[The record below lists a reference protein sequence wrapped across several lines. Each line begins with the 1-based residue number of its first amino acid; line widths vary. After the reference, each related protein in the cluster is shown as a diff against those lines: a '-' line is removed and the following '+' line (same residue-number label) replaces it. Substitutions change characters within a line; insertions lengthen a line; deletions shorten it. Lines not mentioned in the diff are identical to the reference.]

1 MVLGSPDHRI
11 THQLRPINMNG
22 RSILSEMSRL
32 ASFGRRR
39 QPPDA
44 RNSLFYNIL
53 HHWDFGFVW
62 TLFNPLGS
70 TGQASGIPTL
80 PVVPGLAAVADRA
93 ASRLPKSPLTMVS
106 IRHTGSL
113 VCAGDLVFHRI
124 KRFFRAGDGAMHLCR
139 SARGHPP
146 SGAREMWMAPNAFA
160 IWGPFRVQASVRAP
174 ESCAWSTRSEG
185 GRQLARPQPRRK
197 PDRVEVPSTYEHTSE
212 LQSGPRVDCRFQLAA

>member
-1 MVLGSPDHRI
+1 
-11 THQLRPINMNG
+11 
-22 RSILSEMSRL
+22 L

-113 VCAGDLVFHRI
+113 VRAGDLVFHRI
-124 KRFFRAGDGAMHLCR
+124 KRFFRAADGTIHPLPER
-139 SARGHPP
+139 TGPSALRYLGNV
-146 SGAREMWMAPNAFA
+146 MAPNALSEKSIRSSA
-160 IWGPFRVQASVRAP
+160 LSV
-174 ESCAWSTRSEG
+174 
-185 GRQLARPQPRRK
+185 PQPSIHLSWPVALNASCGTSLIRRGSGACRK
-197 PDRVEVPSTYEHTSE
+197 PVMDMAPFLSA
-212 LQSGPRVDCRFQLAA
+212 G